1 MAQKVLIAIG
11 AGLAAA
17 ILFIVPVKG
26 TLAAGMVAF
35 FASLPIMI
43 AGLAFSPATALIAV
57 VAGAFAAA
65 LALHP
70 YLAFV
75 FALWAGLPAWWL
87 TRLAWLGRPPEAGES
102 PQGDGLVW
110 YPVDRLLMWAAIIA
124 TGVMFCLVFVGI
136 IRFGGY
142 TAFIEQLTKSVTT
155 MLETML
161 KTPGGPK
168 PPQGMST
175 EAVAGMLVRNLLPQL
190 AAWGVLMFSFNLW
203 LAGRIAL
210 TSDRLRRGWQ
220 PLPENLRLPQAM
232 AIALGAA
239 LAIGLVS
246 GLPRML
252 GIVAA
257 SAIGMAFAIQ
267 GFAVIH
273 ALTRGSRT
281 RGLNLSIIYVLNF
294 VLMPIPLL
302 FTALLGVADTFFDL
316 RRFRSPP
323 GANPPANPPPPANS
337 NGPFGGDS
345 R

>member
-1 MAQKVLIAIG
+1 MAQKLLIAIG

-26 TLAAGMVAF
+26 TMAAGIVAF

-57 VAGAFAAA
+57 AAGAFTAAI
-65 LALHP
+65 ALHP
-70 YLAFV
+70 YLSLV

-87 TRLAWLGRPPEAGES
+87 TRLAWLARPPEPGETA
-102 PQGDGLVW
+102 QGGGLVW
-110 YPVDRLLMWAAIIA
+110 YPVERLLMWCAIIA
-124 TGVMFCLVFVGI
+124 TGVMFCLILVGLM
-136 IRFGGY
+136 RFGGY

-155 MLETML
+155 MLEAML
-161 KTPGGPK
+161 KAPGGPK
-168 PPQGMST
+168 PPQGMSA
-175 EAVAGMLVRNLLPQL
+175 EAVAGMLVRNLMPQL
-190 AAWGVLMFSFNLW
+190 AAWGVLMFSLNLW

-220 PLPENLRLPQAM
+220 PLPENLRLPQTM
-232 AIALGAA
+232 AIALAVA
-239 LAIGLVS
+239 LALGLVS

-252 GIVAA
+252 GLVAA

-273 ALTRGSRT
+273 ALTRGNRT

-302 FTALLGVADTFFDL
+302 FTALLGVADTFIDL

-323 GANPPANPPPPANS
+323 GSKPPSNPPPPANT
-337 NGPFGGDS
+337 NGPFGGP